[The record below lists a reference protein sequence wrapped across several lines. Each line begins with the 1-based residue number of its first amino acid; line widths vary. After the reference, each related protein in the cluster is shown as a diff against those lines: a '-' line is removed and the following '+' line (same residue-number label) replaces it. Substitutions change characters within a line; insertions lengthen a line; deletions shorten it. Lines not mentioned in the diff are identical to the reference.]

1 MSFIGIIYMNADQ
14 GLFTVVR
21 VRYTTAENISSLLQQ
36 LLATY
41 SSSDSGGLCDIKKW
55 HPVFGCEFMSVGAMS
70 SPDVRVPQHST
81 PSSGSCVL
89 SVPSSMTFPES

>member
-1 MSFIGIIYMNADQ
+1 MNAGQ

-41 SSSDSGGLCDIKKW
+41 SSSDSGGLCDIKK
-55 HPVFGCEFMSVGAMS
+55 
-70 SPDVRVPQHST
+70 
-81 PSSGSCVL
+81 
-89 SVPSSMTFPES
+89 